1 VDAANQVVRREIS
14 NLEDRAR
21 DSNPSATISA
31 LVVWRTLQAL
41 QRLLSYDELSP
52 ASWIAKTNILRSS
65 AVRCRS
71 VMQNASCSLYL
82 IRLSFFFFLVTLG
95 TDAHS
100 QLLERVI
107 ALIAGADD
115 LRLLFGDGPFR
126 GRLEA
131 LALHILL
138 SFTSRTENQDA
149 NWHDFC
155 VSGSDLE
162 F

>member
-1 VDAANQVVRREIS
+1 
-14 NLEDRAR
+14 L
-21 DSNPSATISA
+21 DSKNEHFAFFCSTLSLRYAKCLLFSLPHPSF
-31 LVVWRTLQAL
+31 
-41 QRLLSYDELSP
+41 
-52 ASWIAKTNILRSS
+52 
-65 AVRCRS
+65 
-71 VMQNASCSLYL
+71 
-82 IRLSFFFFLVTLG
+82 FFFFLVTLG